1 MGGVMVKNILACIFL
16 IALGLVVF
24 LGGFYSLARC
34 MPALLVYGV
43 SGVGGFWVVKA
54 ISDAKY
60 GEGAWRFIVG
70 LSNDANGETE
80 KWRRQIGANAQLWGL
95 VGVVVFFLLQWV
107 LWEVMEAALDDAAVS
122 LSLLGCY
129 A

>member
-1 MGGVMVKNILACIFL
+1 MAKNILAYIFL

-24 LGGFYSLARC
+24 LAGVSSLARC
-34 MPALLVYGV
+34 VPALLVYSV

-54 ISDAKY
+54 ISDARY

-80 KWRRQIGANAQLWGL
+80 KWRRQIGANAQLLGL
-95 VGVVVFFLLQWV
+95 VGVVVFFLLQWA
-107 LWEVMEAALDDAAVS
+107 LWEMLELTLDDAA
-122 LSLLGCY
+122 LRFFEMGRY
-129 A
+129 RKEW